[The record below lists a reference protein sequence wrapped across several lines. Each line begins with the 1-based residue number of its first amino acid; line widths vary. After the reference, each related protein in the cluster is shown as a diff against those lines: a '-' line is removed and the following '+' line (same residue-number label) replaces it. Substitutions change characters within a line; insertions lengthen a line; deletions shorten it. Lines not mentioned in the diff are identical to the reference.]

1 MIESR
6 ARRRVRVLAIVASA
20 AALFAATAA
29 TTAAGAAAAP
39 EGAGPATA
47 TPGVAPPGPVEDLT
61 LTPTSGGGNR
71 GLAFAASWT
80 PPEDQG
86 DGIRIHYVIEAY
98 DALGTRLYSEATG
111 NTSVD
116 RIVGDYCRA
125 PFTISVHAVTQEPQ
139 SGAPIA
145 GPAVEEQ
152 AGKLN
157 LCEINMSIVAEQKN
171 TMAVGVTMHREP
183 PVDPFVVG
191 ACDLAFN
198 GVVRW
203 SGTCGHAEDRAE
215 WIGDLA
221 PGDYEVVLT
230 TVSPREDTYTATTHV
245 TVSG

>member
-1 MIESR
+1 VIKSR
-6 ARRRVRVLAIVASA
+6 TSRRARVLAIIASA

-29 TTAAGAAAAP
+29 TTTAGAAAAP
-39 EGAGPATA
+39 AAATSE
-47 TPGVAPPGPVEDLT
+47 VAPPGPVEDLT

-80 PPEDQG
+80 PPEDPG
-86 DGIRIHYVIEAY
+86 DGIRIHYVIEAH
-98 DALGTRLYSEATG
+98 DALGTTLYSTATG

-183 PVDPFVVG
+183 PVDPSVVG

-198 GVVRW
+198 GVVKW
-203 SGTCGHAEDRAE
+203 SGTCGHHEDRSE
-215 WIGDLA
+215 WIRDLA

-230 TVSPREDTYTATTHV
+230 TVSPRKDTYTATTHV